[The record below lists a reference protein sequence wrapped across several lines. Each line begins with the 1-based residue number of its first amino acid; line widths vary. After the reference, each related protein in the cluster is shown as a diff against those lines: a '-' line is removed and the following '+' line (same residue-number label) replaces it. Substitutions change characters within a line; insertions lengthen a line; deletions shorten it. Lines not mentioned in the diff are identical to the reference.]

1 MSLPSRV
8 YYFDTTLR
16 DGCQAE
22 GISFSVDDKLRITE
36 ALDKLGINYIE
47 GGWPGSNPKDMEYFK
62 LAKDLKLNQA
72 KVTAFGSTRYHKFKP
87 EEDPNLLALIDTQT
101 PVCCIFGKSWDFHV
115 KEALKVSLEK
125 NLEMIYD
132 SIKFLKSK
140 GREVVYDAEHFFD
153 GYKNNPEYALKT
165 LKSAIE
171 GGADFICLADT
182 NGGTLTSDL
191 IKIII
196 EVKKNFPNIKLGIHA
211 HNDSDLA
218 VANSI
223 AAVELGAEMVQGT
236 INGYGERCGNAN
248 LCSIIPNIELKLG
261 IKNLKPEQL
270 KMLYE
275 ISHFVSELANLPHNN
290 RLPYVGESAFAHKGG
305 IHVSAVQKHPATYE
319 HIEPE
324 LVGNKRRVLVSE
336 LAGKSNI
343 LFKMKELGIEI
354 KDKEE
359 LPKKIVQEIKKLES
373 EGFEFEGAEGSFELL
388 IKKASGEYKPI
399 FNLKNYRVIIEKE
412 KENNLI
418 SEATIKIEI
427 NGKEV
432 HTVAEGDGPVN
443 ALDNALRKALLDFYP
458 DLKDVFLSDY
468 KVRVL
473 GSHKGTASKVRVL
486 IETRKDKNI
495 WGTVGVSENII
506 DASWQA
512 LIDSIEYFIYKFIKK

>member
-1 MSLPSRV
+1 
-8 YYFDTTLR
+8 
-16 DGCQAE
+16 
-22 GISFSVDDKLRITE
+22 
-36 ALDKLGINYIE
+36 
-47 GGWPGSNPKDMEYFK
+47 
-62 LAKDLKLNQA
+62 
-72 KVTAFGSTRYHKFKP
+72 
-87 EEDPNLLALIDTQT
+87 
-101 PVCCIFGKSWDFHV
+101 
-115 KEALKVSLEK
+115 
-125 NLEMIYD
+125 MIYD

-191 IKIII
+191 IKIIT

-275 ISHFVSELANLPHNN
+275 ISHFVSELANIPHNN

-336 LAGKSNI
+336 LSGKSNI

-458 DLKDVFLSDY
+458 ELKDVFLSDY

-506 DASWQA
+506 EASWQA

>member
-16 DGCQAE
+16 DGSQAE
-22 GISFSVDDKLRITE
+22 GISFSVEDKLRITE
-36 ALDKLGINYIE
+36 ALDKLGINYVE

-72 KVTAFGSTRYHKFKP
+72 KVTAFGSTRYYKFKP
-87 EEDPNLLALIDTQT
+87 EDDPNLLALIDAQT

-191 IKIII
+191 IKIIT

-336 LAGKSNI
+336 LSGKSNI

-458 DLKDVFLSDY
+458 ELKDVLLSDY

-506 DASWQA
+506 EASWQA

>member
-16 DGCQAE
+16 DGSQAE
-22 GISFSVDDKLRITE
+22 GISFSVEDKLRITE
-36 ALDKLGINYIE
+36 ALDKLGINYVE

-87 EEDPNLLALIDTQT
+87 EEDPNLLALIDAQT

-458 DLKDVFLSDY
+458 ELKDVFLSDY

-506 DASWQA
+506 EASWQA

>member
-458 DLKDVFLSDY
+458 ELKDVFLSDY

-506 DASWQA
+506 EASWQA